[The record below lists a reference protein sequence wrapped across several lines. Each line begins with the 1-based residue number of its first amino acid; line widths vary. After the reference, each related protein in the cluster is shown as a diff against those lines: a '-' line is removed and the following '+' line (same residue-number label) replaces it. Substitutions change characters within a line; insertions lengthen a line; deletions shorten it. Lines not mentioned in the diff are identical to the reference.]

1 MLMNIHNEVRNHLIG
16 FLKKVLDQSY
26 TRSEWENFSC
36 SMYQNDVLE
45 DIRVEVSSMIAKN
58 LEPNSFKMKAM
69 TAETRDSIQA
79 IINEL
84 DADCVWIAT
93 KRSGNECLG
102 RFACVESSS
111 AA

>member
-1 MLMNIHNEVRNHLIG
+1 MNIHNEVRKHLIN
-16 FLKKVLDQSY
+16 FLNKVLDQSY

-58 LEPNSFKMKAM
+58 LEPNGFKMKAM
-69 TAETRDSIQA
+69 TAETRNSIQA

-84 DADCVWIAT
+84 DADCVWLKT
-93 KRSGNECLG
+93 KRRSDEC
-102 RFACVESSS
+102 RAMFTFDYRH
-111 AA
+111 